1 MGMKWGTQK
10 SICLYF
16 VDFLTFRSA
25 SWSVYFYIDVCF
37 KFKTFGRLLKDLLM
51 KNYCFHG
58 CFYCFLDSNSILKQE
73 MEALIYV
80 MMMSH
85 GYSQKRKTCPCART
99 RNKKLTQNILQF

>member
-25 SWSVYFYIDVCF
+25 SWSVNFYIDVCF